1 MTASTRALAAGAL
14 ALLLVLA
21 VVAWRAQREP
31 EVAGET
37 PLRRGS
43 DPAVSSARTPSA
55 APLPARTSTQGSSKI
70 AARPAPAPTVV
81 VTGAWGSR
89 PGEFGRKKADE
100 SNPEAPMAIAVAG
113 ADTVVVDQVNLRIQR
128 FRGGAPQ
135 GSIPIADTVQDI
147 ALGAEGRT
155 IALDRL
161 VDQNVKV
168 YSAEG
173 KLMNEIP
180 LAGKGIPSPGH
191 TTAVLAD
198 DQGIW
203 VENEHSTLVR
213 VADAQGNAD
222 PERPELPGR
231 PTRDGQRV
239 IALAIRDALRGE
251 IVVTSFLRSSL
262 EAQWSQTFTL
272 GHQVIEVLMLDSD
285 RAGSVY
291 FAAATVDEGPAPS
304 FLIENPTISLV
315 RLDPSGALSGRLD
328 VPGLVSGDET
338 RRPLALDDEGAV
350 LLMRPTEAGVEIVR
364 YRFGP

>member
-1 MTASTRALAAGAL
+1 MSKRPLVLGAAAGA
-14 ALLLVLA
+14 AVLA
-21 VVAWRAQREP
+21 VLGWRLLRGP
-31 EVAGET
+31 ESA
-37 PLRRGS
+37 
-43 DPAVSSARTPSA
+43 AVERTPRSLPDA
-55 APLPARTSTQGSSKI
+55 TARPTLARSPAPIAARTSTR
-70 AARPAPAPTVV
+70 AAQQLQDRAAPAPTIV
-81 VTGAWGSR
+81 VTGSWGSR

-100 SNPEAPMAIAVAG
+100 SNPEAPMAIAAVG
-113 ADTVVVDQVNLRIQR
+113 AEVLVVDQVNLRIQR

-135 GSIPIADTVQDI
+135 GSIPIADTVQDL
-147 ALGAEGRT
+147 AVGAEGRT

-191 TTAVLAD
+191 TTAVIAED
-198 DQGIW
+198 DGIW

-213 VADAQGNAD
+213 VADARGDVD

-239 IALAIRDALRGE
+239 ISLAIRDAAKGE

-262 EAQWSQTFTL
+262 EAQWSQSFTL

-285 RAGSVY
+285 RRGNVY

-304 FLIENPTISLV
+304 FAITNPSIALV
-315 RLDPSGALSGRLD
+315 RLDPAGALSGRLD

-338 RRPLALDDEGAV
+338 RRPLALDDEGNV
-350 LLMRPTEAGVEIVR
+350 LLLRPTEAGVEIMR
-364 YRFGP
+364 YTFGP